1 MDLENFEYRREK
13 VRVSEIF
20 PKFDISDLREKFPKK
35 DLANPH
41 QVIFETCL
49 DLWDSGYDYV
59 LRQQKASYA
68 YILDKY
74 GFHEKG
80 FEKFSG
86 HCHQITPALGIV
98 LLSLG
103 FPKVGYL
110 ECFRVDPETLEK
122 VPPEEEPN
130 PQMREEFCAIGR
142 IPYCCLGVEI
152 DGEMYYTTGK
162 HLKRVDG
169 KPQALL
175 TPVCY
180 RNMVGVFAHQDDSS
194 KSGVYLDIV
203 QNDPVVWKKQTSR
216 DPEPEFFKT
225 FVRMDLALSD

>member
-1 MDLENFEYRREK
+1 MDLENFEYRRE
-13 VRVSEIF
+13 RVKASEIF
-20 PKFDISDLREKFPKK
+20 PKIDVSDLRKKYPKK
-35 DLANPH
+35 DLSNPH
-41 QVIFETCL
+41 QVIFDTCL
-49 DLWDSGYDYV
+49 EMWDGGYDY
-59 LRQQKASYA
+59 
-68 YILDKY
+68 ILNNY

-110 ECFRVDPETLEK
+110 ECFRVDPKTLEK

-130 PQMREEFCAIGR
+130 PEMREEFCSIGR
-142 IPYCCLGVEI
+142 IPYCCLEI
-152 DGEMYYTTGK
+152 EINGELFYTTGK
-162 HLKRVDG
+162 HLKRVEG
-169 KPQALL
+169 KPTALL

-180 RNMVGVFAHQDDSS
+180 REMVGIFAHQDDSS
-194 KSGVYLDIV
+194 KSGVYLEIV
-203 QNDPVVWKKQTSR
+203 QKDPVVWRKQTPR

-225 FVRMDLALSD
+225 FVHMDLVL